1 MKGLTDQRAALAETP
16 SHLLSHDEIITNDQ
30 LMGYECIK
38 PEVSDNNY
46 LTEEEKCDREILQ
59 FLKWFDNLSGVDILK
74 KTMSIPANIVIGE
87 KALQILRDE
96 GYKICFRG
104 VSNNLFIQIHG
115 ENDLPGT
122 LDN

>member
-1 MKGLTDQRAALAETP
+1 MKGLTDQRAVLAETP
-16 SHLLSHDEIITNDQ
+16 SYLLSHDEIITNDQ

-38 PEVSDNNY
+38 PEIADNY
-46 LTEEEKCDREILQ
+46 LTEEEKYEREILQ
-59 FLKWFDNLSGVDILK
+59 FLKWFDNLSSVDLLK

-104 VSNNLFIQIHG
+104 VSNDLFIQIHG